1 MYDPPHR
8 KVKAEYM
15 GKKKLMEEL
24 RLRCEVV
31 MGGPSEKID
40 RFLDELSIAE
50 HVAGSIIKLFS
61 DLIWEAR

>member
-8 KVKAEYM
+8 KVKAAYM

-24 RLRCEVV
+24 KLRCEVV

-40 RFLDELSIAE
+40 RFLDELAVSG
-50 HVAGSIIKLFS
+50 HVPSGVIKLFS